1 MNSFSSGYFT
11 LRYLNRCHVRVAPVP
26 RTMSSAVAKYAHEQG
41 HASDRKRRL
50 ARRRPADANG
60 SSKIALIF
68 IVIYPTRRENGV
80 LPVAGMS
87 ECNKPIR

>member
-41 HASDRKRRL
+41 HASDRQRRL
-50 ARRRPADANG
+50 ARSRPSDAKG
-60 SSKIALIF
+60 GSKIARFFL
-68 IVIYPTRRENGV
+68 
-80 LPVAGMS
+80 
-87 ECNKPIR
+87 